1 MKTTSTKKVSLER
14 EFAEETPG
22 ETIVSRPIDFL
33 LDIFASSILYLSLN
47 THDDNPAFHPGFKE

>member
-33 LDIFASSILYLSLN
+33 LDIFVSSILYLSLN
-47 THDDNPAFHPGFKE
+47 THDDNP